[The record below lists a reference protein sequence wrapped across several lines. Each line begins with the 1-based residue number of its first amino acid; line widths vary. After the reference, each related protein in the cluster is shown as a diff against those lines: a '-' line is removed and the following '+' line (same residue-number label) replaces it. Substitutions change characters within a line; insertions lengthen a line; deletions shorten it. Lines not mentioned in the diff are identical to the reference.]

1 MLNKLDSYGTRDGT
15 MRSERG
21 FVKKDP
27 GSDKPLLVVT
37 GTFQYPDSDGEL
49 HEVAY
54 IADEQGYRIV
64 NKEELEKLHNELP
77 NEILPTQ
84 KSAGA
89 KSISSSAPTLTTA
102 PLYAVSFL
110 ASSSS
115 SSPPPTRSQITTETA
130 IIKLKVKLADKQIV
144 CPPGRCSG
152 SRQSKVYKI
161 KSLKIT

>member
-1 MLNKLDSYGTRDGT
+1 MLDKLDSYGTRDGA

-21 FVKKDP
+21 FVKKEP

-64 NKEELEKLHNELP
+64 DKEEVEKLHNELP

-84 KSAGA
+84 KSVEGA
-89 KSISSSAPTLTTA
+89 KSTSSSSPTSTTA
-102 PLYAVSFL
+102 PLYSVSFL
-110 ASSSS
+110 VSSSL
-115 SSPPPTRSQITTETA
+115 PPTPRPAATTETA
-130 IIKLKVKLADKQIV
+130 IIKLKVKPADKQIV

-152 SRQSKVYKI
+152 LRQSKIYKI
-161 KSLKIT
+161 KTLKIT